1 MLEVLNSSAP
11 YLLTIAAVKLLS
23 NLGYISKSMKPAA
36 SELVG
41 KIALPLIIFGT
52 LLKINFTI
60 DDFDLFLLGL
70 VLVFVLQGTIYG
82 LTKLFKIE
90 KSKQMAMVLSFGSL
104 SLGTVVYP
112 LALLNFGDAVFQKVV
127 LFDSIGWFIV
137 FLTFS
142 QFFAQIKSDEEHS
155 FSESLKKIAT
165 SPSVLAIVFGLG
177 LNLLNLTPSLLQNT
191 VDFSSKSFGFLA
203 ALMVGLN
210 LSLPRLKTV
219 FFIAIA
225 FFARMIFVVLIAV
238 VASYFLHF
246 DKNTETAVLLSMF
259 SPASVMGL
267 IFTGQYGFDE
277 KYYTQ
282 VLAISTIISLFMLP
296 IAATYLK
303 ANI

>member
-112 LALLNFGDAVFQKVV
+112 LALLNFGRC
-127 LFDSIGWFIV
+127 
-137 FLTFS
+137 
-142 QFFAQIKSDEEHS
+142 
-155 FSESLKKIAT
+155 
-165 SPSVLAIVFGLG
+165 
-177 LNLLNLTPSLLQNT
+177 
-191 VDFSSKSFGFLA
+191 SS
-203 ALMVGLN
+203 
-210 LSLPRLKTV
+210 
-219 FFIAIA
+219 
-225 FFARMIFVVLIAV
+225 
-238 VASYFLHF
+238 
-246 DKNTETAVLLSMF
+246 
-259 SPASVMGL
+259 
-267 IFTGQYGFDE
+267 
-277 KYYTQ
+277 
-282 VLAISTIISLFMLP
+282 
-296 IAATYLK
+296 
-303 ANI
+303 